1 MMIVELFIPMK
12 SGIFKIL
19 KVKVMTKLKTIAK
32 ANYLVVNKFICFF
45 IGHIYKV
52 VGRSNGDMWGWNNLE
67 CKRCK
72 CKSDT
77 LTD

>member
-1 MMIVELFIPMK
+1 
-12 SGIFKIL
+12 
-19 KVKVMTKLKTIAK
+19 MTKLKTIAK
-32 ANYLVVNKFICFF
+32 ANYLVVNNFICFF
-45 IGHIYKV
+45 IGHTYKV

>member
-1 MMIVELFIPMK
+1 MELFIPMK

-19 KVKVMTKLKTIAK
+19 KVKVMTKLKTI
-32 ANYLVVNKFICFF
+32 LVVNKFICFF